1 MLASC
6 IAVFG
11 EERGLQLIFEGKEEQ
26 PEAFGEI
33 VPDRS
38 QRYRHWRMVTHDQA
52 YNVQEIPGRKRS
64 LQNCIYWA
72 AFDHPNRPSKRKPS
86 E

>member
-11 EERGLQLIFEGKEEQ
+11 EESLQLIFEGKEEH
-26 PEAFGEI
+26 PDVFGEI
-33 VPDRS
+33 VPDPS
-38 QRYRHWRMVTHDQA
+38 QQYRDWRMVTHDQA

-64 LQNCIYWA
+64 L
-72 AFDHPNRPSKRKPS
+72 
-86 E
+86 